1 MPQHQARGVRDAV
14 RGIAANE
21 GKRSSVAVAAL
32 ILLLLAGCG
41 TRTIRT
47 DVIDQAGLQV
57 FLRHER
63 EGGRKTDRGY
73 QQPSTIS
80 SERISHILATI
91 DVTTRE
97 GKVTERQP
105 AIHADILE
113 RVSSGV
119 ARALEDADSSQ
130 RVVVMMVRRQQH
142 LVLFHRKFL
151 TSFIVY
157 LRDDSLYLHLS
168 RVEWEV
174 PKRRED
180 NPPEPR
186 LGDRVMD
193 FRVVPARSMYANGA
207 QGVVVNWRDPLF
219 ANPVAT
225 RRNVRGEVV
234 RRTVLMESAIPREER
249 GGDGI
254 ADLPEGLDSEEV
266 SALRVL
272 ERARRQGDITEAY
285 YQRRREQLLREGSSP

>member
-1 MPQHQARGVRDAV
+1 MHRLFRRQIAFPLLCAAWVACLTTGCITRSVRV
-14 RGIAANE
+14 E
-21 GKRSSVAVAAL
+21 SFYEKY
-32 ILLLLAGCG
+32 
-41 TRTIRT
+41 TE
-47 DVIDQAGLQV
+47 V
-57 FLRHER
+57 FLRGEKR
-63 EGGRKTDRGY
+63 GKTPVDRGY
-73 QQPSTIS
+73 QHPVAISATRLLNILSTIDLRVNVKKGPDRVPAFPTETIS
-80 SERISHILATI
+80 RIAT
-91 DVTTRE
+91 
-97 GKVTERQP
+97 G
-105 AIHADILE
+105 
-113 RVSSGV
+113 VSK
-119 ARALEDADSSQ
+119 ALGEADSGQ
-130 RVVVMMVRRQQH
+130 EVVVLSIRRH
-142 LVLFHRKFL
+142 KRLGIFDRKFL

-174 PKRRED
+174 PKHRED
-180 NPPEPR
+180 NLPEPR
-186 LGDRVMD
+186 LSDRVMD

-225 RRNVRGEVV
+225 RRNARGKVV

-254 ADLPEGLDSEEV
+254 ADLPEGLNSEEV

-272 ERARRQGDITEAY
+272 ERAREQGDITEAY

>member
-1 MPQHQARGVRDAV
+1 MPQHQARSVRDTV
-14 RGIAANE
+14 RGIAANQA
-21 GKRSSVAVAAL
+21 KRSSVAVAAL
-32 ILLLLAGCG
+32 IVPLLASCG

-47 DVIDQAGLQV
+47 DVIDHAGLQV

-63 EGGRKTDRGY
+63 EGGRNTDRGY
-73 QQPSTIS
+73 QHPSTIS
-80 SERISHILATI
+80 SQRISHILATI
-91 DVTTRE
+91 DVATRE

-119 ARALEDADSSQ
+119 AGALEEADSSQ
-130 RVVVMMVRRQQH
+130 RVVVMIVRRQKH
-142 LVLFHRKFL
+142 LVLFHRKYL
-151 TSFIVY
+151 TSFTVY

-174 PKRRED
+174 PQHRED
-180 NPPEPR
+180 NLPEPR

-193 FRVVPARSMYANGA
+193 FRVVPARSMYANGV
-207 QGVVVNWRDPLF
+207 QGVIVNWRDPLF

-225 RRNVRGEVV
+225 GRNARGEVV
-234 RRTVLMESAIPREER
+234 RRTVLMESAIPREEH
-249 GGDGI
+249 GEDGM
-254 ADLPEGLDSEEV
+254 ADLPEGLSSEEV
-266 SALRVL
+266 SALREL
-272 ERARRQGDITEAY
+272 ERAREQGDITEAY